1 MIFDSI
7 SLGSIGDSSGLK
19 ILSFVI
25 QIIHFL
31 MTHDALIDKERL
43 IMKMVNDFEILEKN
57 YTLIKKMIIKAQAK
71 ASMDGYIGV
80 HGLDIW

>member
-1 MIFDSI
+1 MIFDRF
-7 SLGSIGDSSGLK
+7 SLGSIGDSWGLK

-57 YTLIKKMIIKAQAK
+57 YTLIKK
-71 ASMDGYIGV
+71 
-80 HGLDIW
+80 

>member
-80 HGLDIW
+80 HGLEIW

>member
-43 IMKMVNDFEILEKN
+43 IMKMVNDFEILEKLYFDKKN
-57 YTLIKKMIIKAQAK
+57 DDQQLI
-71 ASMDGYIGV
+71 
-80 HGLDIW
+80 